1 MTSLSAIFL
10 PSKSWRYCAILFLI
24 MDQTEEVKFCESNCA
39 NGSHKKFYISYDQG
53 LSSYMGIRGLRKMST
68 ASWHFRSEKFGEKNL
83 LRPNLDWKSSDGKQQ
98 KGINCDARLLL
109 VVTPILYRIF
119 GLSTSSPAPKW
130 ALRSEKCGWDDNRC
144 RNKWMSWDWAGF
156 TTLTCSTST
165 NKPKGFLNWT
175 VSAISVN

>member
-24 MDQTEEVKFCESNCA
+24 MDQNEEVKFCESNCA

-144 RNKWMSWDWAGF
+144 RNKWMSWDTAAIN
-156 TTLTCSTST
+156 TLACSTST